1 MAMRGMDETTSEDVV
16 VKKVERPVMRKELR
30 EDAPAATAKDD
41 PRERAAK
48 RAAELRQHN
57 ITFDDGVD
65 KFYAPNAPDGG
76 IYDWKRRTVMG
87 WEDPSYMSNLER
99 SGWEPVPS
107 SRHPEMM
114 PKGFSGSIE
123 RDGQILMER
132 PKEITDEIRNIEL
145 RKARQQVQ
153 IKAGQLDPKGRG
165 GLMDRDDANASLK
178 VKQSYEAMP
187 VPD

>member
-1 MAMRGMDETTSEDVV
+1 MAMRSMDEAASDDVV
-16 VKKVERPVMRKELR
+16 VKKVERPAIRKEVR
-30 EDAPAATAKDD
+30 DEPVSKSEED
-41 PRERAAK
+41 PRERAAR
-48 RAAELRQHN
+48 RAAELRKHN

-65 KFYAPNAPDGG
+65 KFYAPGAPDGWV
-76 IYDWKRRTVMG
+76 YEWKRRTVMG

-99 SGWEPVPS
+99 AGWEPVPA

-114 PKGFSGSIE
+114 PKGYTGSIE

-165 GLMDRDDANASLK
+165 GLMDRDDANASFK
-178 VKQSYEAMP
+178 VKKSYEAMP